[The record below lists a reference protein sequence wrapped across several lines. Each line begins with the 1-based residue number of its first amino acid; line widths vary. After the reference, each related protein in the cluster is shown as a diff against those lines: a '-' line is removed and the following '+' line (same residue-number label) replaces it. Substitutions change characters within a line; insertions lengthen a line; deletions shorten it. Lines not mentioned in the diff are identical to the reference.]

1 MSTDRKKLFRGKL
14 IQYAFVGGALGLYY
28 GIFYKPAG
36 EPDIEMAVILSIFAA
51 LLTVIIR
58 SWRKGF
64 TFKKIVIDF
73 MMIFGFF
80 IIFMLSITMRKIA
93 YDFGGQALVIAETTI
108 SGIVVGLLMAWQRF
122 SSTAVQ

>member
-14 IQYAFVGGALGLYY
+14 IQYAFVGGALGIYY

-36 EPDIEMAVILSIFAA
+36 EPDIEMAVILSVFAA
-51 LLTVIIR
+51 LVTVIFR

-64 TFKKIVIDF
+64 TFKKIAIDF
-73 MMIFGFF
+73 LMILGFF
-80 IIFMLSITMRKIA
+80 LVFMLSITLRKTA
-93 YDFGGQALVIAETTI
+93 YDFGGPTLVIAETTI

-122 SSTAVQ
+122 STTDDK